1 MVLRVQSA
9 LVMSASVSSPSDTS
23 RPINTAGS
31 AQARAAS
38 SFMAV
43 RHDSRG
49 VGGGPY
55 ARAVFVFAAALADA
69 LALAIGVAGLG
80 GLVFTALRYRR
91 DDTTAIVQQQST
103 ILHDMQAL
111 NAELR
116 VRVDELQVER
126 DRLRGQIDRLGAA
139 GS

>member
-1 MVLRVQSA
+1 V
-9 LVMSASVSSPSDTS
+9 
-23 RPINTAGS
+23 
-31 AQARAAS
+31 
-38 SFMAV
+38 
-43 RHDSRG
+43 
-49 VGGGPY
+49 
-55 ARAVFVFAAALADA
+55 
-69 LALAIGVAGLG
+69 ALAIGVAGLG

>member
-1 MVLRVQSA
+1 
-9 LVMSASVSSPSDTS
+9 
-23 RPINTAGS
+23 
-31 AQARAAS
+31 
-38 SFMAV
+38 
-43 RHDSRG
+43 
-49 VGGGPY
+49 
-55 ARAVFVFAAALADA
+55 VFVFAAALADA

>member
-1 MVLRVQSA
+1 
-9 LVMSASVSSPSDTS
+9 
-23 RPINTAGS
+23 
-31 AQARAAS
+31 
-38 SFMAV
+38 
-43 RHDSRG
+43 
-49 VGGGPY
+49 
-55 ARAVFVFAAALADA
+55 VFVFAA
-69 LALAIGVAGLG
+69 
-80 GLVFTALRYRR
+80 